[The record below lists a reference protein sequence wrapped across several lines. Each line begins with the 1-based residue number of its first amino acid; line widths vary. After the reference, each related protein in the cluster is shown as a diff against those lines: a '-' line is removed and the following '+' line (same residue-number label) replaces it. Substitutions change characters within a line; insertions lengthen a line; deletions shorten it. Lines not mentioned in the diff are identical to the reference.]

1 MGNWVTCGLPCGS
14 GVVLSVVPSEGSCL
28 IGAVVVLLE
37 ISWVWREKM
46 NKHGD
51 AFWPWLDSDD
61 DATVAA
67 GKMVW

>member
-1 MGNWVTCGLPCGS
+1 MRV

-28 IGAVVVLLE
+28 VGAVVVSLE
-37 ISWVWREKM
+37 ISWVRREKM

-51 AFWPWLDSDD
+51 AFGLGLDPDD

-67 GKMVW
+67 GKMDW